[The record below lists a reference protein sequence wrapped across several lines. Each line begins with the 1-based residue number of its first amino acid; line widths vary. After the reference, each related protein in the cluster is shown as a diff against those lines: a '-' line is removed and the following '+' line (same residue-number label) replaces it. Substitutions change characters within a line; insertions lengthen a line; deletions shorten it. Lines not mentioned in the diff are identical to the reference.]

1 MQIRIFT
8 IPLTANVDEQEE
20 MNRFLRANKVLTV
33 QKEYDQNRGVWTFAV
48 EFLPVSAGSKM
59 AENRSAG
66 EKVDYKE
73 VLGAEEFERFSEYRR
88 RRKAI
93 AAEESVPAFAIFTD
107 RELAEMSKISDLSPE
122 MLKKIEGIN
131 SARIAHYGIRLLEGK
146 DQGPEQ

>member
-73 VLGAEEFERFSEYRR
+73 VLGAEEFERFSE
-88 RRKAI
+88 
-93 AAEESVPAFAIFTD
+93 SVPAFAIFTD

-131 SARIAHYGIRLLEGK
+131 SARIAHYGVRLLEGK